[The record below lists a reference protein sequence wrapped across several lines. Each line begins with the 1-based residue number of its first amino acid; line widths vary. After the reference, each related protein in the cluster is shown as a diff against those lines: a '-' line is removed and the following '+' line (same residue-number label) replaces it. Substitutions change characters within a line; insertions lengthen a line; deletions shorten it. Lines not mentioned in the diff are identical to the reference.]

1 MSTLFWILWFFIAFI
16 IILVAFTLR
25 KETDEVPRREILRA
39 VETSG
44 KMGVAER
51 TFLWVFSFL
60 DTRFRI
66 QDYWNMS
73 KGAYYNMHRQMP
85 LTHAEKYKLRIIWYW
100 YPLYCLGG
108 ISFLAFIIL
117 VLSGTVLGIYY
128 VPGGDGDPSPAYT
141 SMTYIMTQLP
151 FGYIIRSI
159 HHWTTHFM
167 VAAVFLHMCRV
178 YFTGAYRNPR
188 ELNWLI
194 GVALMFFTIFF
205 GYSGYLLPWDSLAFG
220 AATIGINM
228 ATSTPLIGGW
238 VAKALFAGTSLS
250 GQTVTRMYFLHVF
263 ILPVIVT
270 TLIIAHL
277 FIVWVQG
284 IAEPH

>member
-1 MSTLFWILWFFIAFI
+1 MIQFWFLWFFIAI
-16 IILVAFTLR
+16 VVVLVAFTLR
-25 KETDEVPRREILRA
+25 KERDDMPRKDILRA
-39 VETSG
+39 VETNASG
-44 KMGVAER
+44 MGLAEK
-51 TFLWVFSFL
+51 TFLWAFSWL

-66 QDYWNMS
+66 QDYWGMS
-73 KGAYYNMHRQMP
+73 KNAYHSMHRQMP

-117 VLSGTVLGIYY
+117 VITGTVLGLYY
-128 VPGGDGDPSPAYT
+128 VPGGEGDPTPAYS
-141 SMTYIMTQLP
+141 SMEFIMTQLP

-228 ATSTPLIGGW
+228 ATATPLIGGW
-238 VAKALFAGTSLS
+238 VAKALFAGTLTFWSNC
-250 GQTVTRMYFLHVF
+250 Y
-263 ILPVIVT
+263 
-270 TLIIAHL
+270 
-277 FIVWVQG
+277 
-284 IAEPH
+284 